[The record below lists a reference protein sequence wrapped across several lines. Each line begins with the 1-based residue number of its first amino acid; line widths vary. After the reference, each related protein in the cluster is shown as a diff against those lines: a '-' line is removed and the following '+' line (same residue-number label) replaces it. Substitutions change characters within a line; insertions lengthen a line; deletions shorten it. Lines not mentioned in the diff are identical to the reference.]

1 MKPLGLLLAVVAF
14 SASAASAAAPPPS
27 PVIAAPA
34 SVPAALY
41 SFIDVYRLTVG
52 RAPVGLPL
60 TDENTEAP
68 IRVALVETAPAVE
81 PRFTVRQLPAPERWL
96 LLLAGLVLAGWVAH
110 RRLSYL

>member
-1 MKPLGLLLAVVAF
+1 MKSLGLLLVVVAF
-14 SASAASAAAPPPS
+14 SASAAEPLPS
-27 PVIAAPA
+27 PAIAAPA

-60 TDENTEAP
+60 AEERAEAP
-68 IRVALVETAPAVE
+68 IRVAAVETAPAVE
-81 PRFTVRQLPAPERWL
+81 PRFTVRQFPLPERWL
-96 LLLAGLVLAGWVAH
+96 LLLAGLALAGWVAH